1 MNRTLQ
7 TSLFIVD
14 AARLAHDPLRMEP
27 DPEKE
32 FKAEIALMLRI
43 AQGDQRA
50 FETLYDLFSGI
61 LFATAYRVLNNQ
73 AAAEDVVQD
82 TFIQIWQKAPQYDP
96 AKGKPLTWA
105 VTLTRNRSIDRLRS
119 TQRRSRMQD
128 DLQAES
134 ETFEQFDGRSSLD
147 AISSAE
153 TSQRVRD
160 AVNKLPADM
169 REAIELAFFGSLKQ
183 SEIAERLNTP
193 LGTIKARIRR
203 GMTKL
208 QNMLDSDV

>member
-1 MNRTLQ
+1 
-7 TSLFIVD
+7 
-14 AARLAHDPLRMEP
+14 
-27 DPEKE
+27 
-32 FKAEIALMLRI
+32 MLRI

-50 FETLYDLFSGI
+50 FETLYDRFSGI

-183 SEIAERLNTP
+183 SEIAERLNAP